1 MKFLSSQPA
10 AEAGS
15 TLPHLWQV
23 LDAANKRS
31 LVEVDSTSG
40 FGSQVRL
47 DWVPP
52 QERSRKVVKRS
63 NFRMTGKFPSR
74 KIGRMVQWESRL
86 ELDAIRVLETH
97 PTVLTYREQPAILT
111 WSEPGVFH
119 RHYPDLHVTLRNSA
133 QLLIEIKSDRDA
145 MHESIRARTNYLVL
159 ELRKL
164 GISYLVVSASQ
175 LNGVPQENA
184 KHILKHA
191 TRKLDIATQERV
203 RLALRSPETLT
214 RVDALLGVSY
224 RSALLELI
232 RNGRVLFDATQT
244 LCGTTVLTWNEGK

>member
-23 LDAANKRS
+23 LDAANNRS
-31 LVEVDSTSG
+31 LVEIDATSG
-40 FGSQVRL
+40 YGSQVHL
-47 DWVPP
+47 NWVSP

-97 PTVLTYREQPAILT
+97 PTVLAYREQPATLT
-111 WSEPGVFH
+111 WSDWGVFH
-119 RHYPDLHVTLRNSA
+119 RHYPDLHVNLRNSA

-145 MHESIRARTNYLVL
+145 LHESIQARTNYLVP
-159 ELRKL
+159 ELRKH
-164 GISYLVVSASQ
+164 GIFYLVVSGSQ
-175 LNGVPQENA
+175 LKGVPQENA

-191 TRKLDIATQERV
+191 TRKLDPATQERIRV
-203 RLALRSPETLT
+203 ALRFPETLKHL
-214 RVDALLGVSY
+214 DALLGASY
-224 RSALLELI
+224 RSAILELI
-232 RNGRVLFDATQT
+232 RTGRVLFDATQI
-244 LCGTTVLTWNEGK
+244 LCGTTVVTWNEGH